1 MSNGVWVLDFEV
13 TDEDGD
19 FATGHQ
25 SVHATEKSAAWKLFD
40 LVAAQGFDPRSDA
53 IQVIQSTIR
62 GHAEATGTSVTAAD
76 LELPDGRQVHYAI
89 TPYDVEELA

>member
-1 MSNGVWVLDFEV
+1 MSEKVFVLDFEV
-13 TDEDGD
+13 TDEDGGFLD
-19 FATGHQ
+19 GHQ
-25 SVHATEKSAAWKLFD
+25 SVHATEKSAAWRLFD

-53 IQVIQSTIR
+53 VQVIQSTIR
-62 GHAEATGTSVTAAD
+62 GHEEATGTSVSAAD

>member
-1 MSNGVWVLDFEV
+1 MSQVWVLDFDV
-13 TDEDGD
+13 TEPDGG
-19 FATGHQ
+19 FVTGHQ
-25 SVHATEKSAAWKLFD
+25 SVHATEKSAAWRLFD

-53 IQVIQSTIR
+53 VQVIQSTIR
-62 GHAEATGTSVTAAD
+62 GTGTGTSVDAAD